1 MKDNRFERKKKLYF
15 DFRHAKKV
23 YEQNTREKILSGEK
37 QAVATVSVS
46 PLVSTAVIP
55 KQSIHHS
62 YLYCVAITL
71 E

>member
-1 MKDNRFERKKKLYF
+1 MDSIERKTIQTKHF

-46 PLVSTAVIP
+46 PLISNAVIL
-55 KQSIHHS
+55 KQSNIS
-62 YLYCVAITL
+62 
-71 E
+71 